1 MWRMIM
7 SNIIKKIIETDK
19 EWSKKHPKLNKILT
33 IIAVVIAILAIIMW
47 IMVYLDDILRHYNES
62 NISTEISEINLT
74 AEEKLAEFD
83 YIYETLTENMPSITL
98 FKERYGIDF
107 KENYEKYS
115 SYVSNTKDN
124 FDYYCTLTG
133 IFSDIPSAHTKMLFP
148 DYEAYKNN
156 YGYNYDKFLATRNL
170 KNHTDY
176 WYELIEEKCR
186 ECYYEDYYI
195 FNYYNGDGKYFFN
208 PDMGIALETDEYFN
222 SCLTAIDG
230 IPVDEYIKD
239 NIMYAEICYDN
250 LNNKVFRP
258 EIMFNSVSDYG
269 RKITASICLA
279 DGRKVEKELYMSCAD
294 DLIIY
299 HGCMFDGRYT
309 DDVSEQ
315 TESQEDGVPYYFYD
329 DTENDLTYAWVS
341 SVGYSFGETIKNS
354 LSEIKTDNIILDLRD
369 NGGGIAYEFYE
380 YLYTPLFKNSY
391 TFTNNYYI
399 SETPMNKENI
409 YRYNLIYDIYRA
421 INFPLNYYEE
431 NEFDVFDSRYKV
443 VEETNNFNCN
453 GGQNNAKV
461 YVLIGRNTASAADGF
476 SAVIKQGT
484 NAVLIGENT
493 AGEGMGGSYV
503 SVALP
508 ESKLGFTYYPALSF
522 NADGTSNS
530 VYGTT
535 PHYYAPQFTLDNLIT
550 RNNMINE
557 HGNGYAYS
565 YENRLKWDSP
575 LKYTV
580 DMIRK
585 NENGN
590 GNNTVN

>member
-1 MWRMIM
+1 MCAHKPEHIM
-7 SNIIKKIIETDK
+7 NITNEKNIQIRIYRFT
-19 EWSKKHPKLNKILT
+19 
-33 IIAVVIAILAIIMW
+33 AIIII
-47 IMVYLDDILRHYNES
+47 IMLLLLLNTYKFRIVKNYNES
-62 NISTEISEINLT
+62 NFSPEIKEINLS
-74 AEEKLAEFD
+74 AEDKLKEFD
-83 YIYETLTENMPSITL
+83 FIYEILTVNMPSITL
-98 FKERYGIDF
+98 FNEKYGINF
-107 KENYEKYS
+107 IENYDNYR
-115 SYVSNTKDN
+115 SYVSNTKDD
-124 FDYYCTLTG
+124 FDYYCTLVG
-133 IFSDIPSAHTKMLFP
+133 IFSDIPSAHTDMLYP
-148 DYEAYKNN
+148 DYEAYKNY
-156 YGYNYDKFLATRNL
+156 YGYNYDRFLAALNM
-170 KNHTDY
+170 KNYTDY
-176 WYELIEEKCR
+176 WYKLIEDKSKE
-186 ECYYEDYYI
+186 YYNKNYFI
-195 FNYYNGDGKYFFN
+195 FNYYSGDGKYFFN

-222 SCLTAIDG
+222 SYVTAIDG
-230 IPVDEYIKD
+230 IPVDEYIKE
-239 NIMYAEICYDN
+239 NIMYAEISYDN
-250 LNNKVFRP
+250 SNNKAFRS

-269 RKITASICLA
+269 RKVTVSICLA
-279 DGRKVEKELYMSCAD
+279 DGKVMEKELYMSCTD

-299 HGCMFDGRYT
+299 HGCIFDKRYT
-309 DDVSEQ
+309 KDVSEQ
-315 TESQEDGVPYYFYD
+315 NGATENGVPYYFYE
-329 DTENDLTYAWVS
+329 DTENNLTYAWVS
-341 SVGYSFGETIKNS
+341 SVGHGFGEKIKKS

-369 NGGGIAYEFYE
+369 NGGGAAYQFYE
-380 YLYTPLFKNSY
+380 YLYTPLFSNDYEY
-391 TFTNNYYI
+391 TNKYYV
-399 SETPMNKENI
+399 SETPFNKKSI
-409 YRYNLIYDIYRA
+409 YKIYLIYDIYRS
-421 INFPLNYYEE
+421 IEKPVTYCEKTVS
-431 NEFDVFDSRYKV
+431 DVFDSKYKI
-443 VEETNNFNCN
+443 VEESNYFDCI
-453 GGQNNAKV
+453 GGEGDANV